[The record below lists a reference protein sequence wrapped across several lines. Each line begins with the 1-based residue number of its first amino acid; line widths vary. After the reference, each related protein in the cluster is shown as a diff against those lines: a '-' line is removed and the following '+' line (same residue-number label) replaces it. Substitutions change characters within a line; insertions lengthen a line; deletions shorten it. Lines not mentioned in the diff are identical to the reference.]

1 MAQVTKKPVKTQP
14 AQEVTENP
22 VNLQKYER
30 YTSLKFL
37 HLSEAK
43 MKDVD
48 IAEMNDL
55 ETELK
60 ACSGSVPVRTVRAA
74 IKNEICLMV
83 KDVPVPKE
91 IETIVLEAG
100 DNSKLYYFGK

>member
-1 MAQVTKKPVKTQP
+1 MAQPVQKKP
-14 AQEVTENP
+14 AQDTTREP

-37 HLSEAK
+37 QVSEAK
-43 MKDVD
+43 MKDAD

-60 ACSGSVPVRTVRAA
+60 ACDGSVPVRTVRAA

-91 IETIVLEAG
+91 IEIIVLEAG